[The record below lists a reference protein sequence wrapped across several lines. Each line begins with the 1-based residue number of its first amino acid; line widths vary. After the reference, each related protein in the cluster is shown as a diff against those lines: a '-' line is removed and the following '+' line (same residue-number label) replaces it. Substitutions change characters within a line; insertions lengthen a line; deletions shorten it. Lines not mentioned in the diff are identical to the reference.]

1 MAEDLPR
8 VQPRRTGRAG
18 FDAWAYIG
26 KARIAKR
33 APTFAPIA
41 RDHKG
46 NAYLMPA
53 GHLSP

>member
-26 KARIAKR
+26 KAPIAKR